1 MAWMRHLLKLRA
13 SHSEVFAQGNYEPL
27 GVSGPQRDHVVA
39 FARRHGRN
47 AVITAVARWFAPL
60 TEGGRSWPRAD
71 AFDGALHID
80 GYAIEGF
87 NDKNETA
94 SIPLSSLFAH
104 IPAAVLEARS
114 IAAKVPVKRSRQ
126 FA

>member
-1 MAWMRHLLKLRA
+1 MPLLAVTSVKNLPL
-13 SHSEVFAQGNYEPL
+13 VF
-27 GVSGPQRDHVVA
+27 
-39 FARRHGRN
+39 
-47 AVITAVARWFAPL
+47 
-60 TEGGRSWPRAD
+60 AD

-114 IAAKVPVKRSRQ
+114 IAAKVPEIGRAHV
-126 FA
+126 